1 MENRKFYFVYIMK
14 RDRNVTL
21 DVLANNE
28 KEAKALAFQMSKL
41 SGEDLCYACTETEKN
56 KL

>member
-28 KEAKALAFQMSKL
+28 KEAKSLAFQMSKL
-41 SGEDLCYACTETEKN
+41 R
-56 KL
+56 